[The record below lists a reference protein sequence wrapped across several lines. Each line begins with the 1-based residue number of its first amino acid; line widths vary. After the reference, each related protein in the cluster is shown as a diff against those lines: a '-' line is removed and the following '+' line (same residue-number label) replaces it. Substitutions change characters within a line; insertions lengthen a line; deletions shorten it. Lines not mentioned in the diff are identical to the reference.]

1 MIAQRDEI
9 SSEIDFLMKNIFGGY
24 NTTADAEKKALML
37 LGE

>member
-9 SSEIDFLMKNIFGGY
+9 SSEIDFLRKNIFGGY
-24 NTTADAEKKALML
+24 NTAADAEEKAIML